1 MDEKALEEEEENVLW
16 VRMAMHS
23 AELGRKGSGTEAE
36 HPSVTGVLIKQK

>member
-23 AELGRKGSGTEAE
+23 AELGRKGSGTKAD
-36 HPSVTGVLIKQK
+36 HPFQLHVP